1 VTQAE
6 SSRWSIGIDT
16 GGTFTDLVAIGPSG
30 EILMRKVSSTPD
42 QPSAASLQ
50 ALDRTG
56 LDLPHDVSYLVLG
69 TTIATNA
76 VIQRKGVP
84 TILVTT
90 AGFED
95 ILWIQRIDRR
105 GQYDLQWV
113 KAEPYVSRADV
124 IGVRERVIWDGS
136 VRVELTDEEIE
147 RIVRVTR
154 ERIGNRDAA
163 IAVAFLFSYVN
174 ADHERRLAARLREAL
189 PDTPV
194 SVSHEVAPIWREY
207 ERTSTTVMDAYVKP
221 IVKRFCETY
230 EAGLQARSVGGW
242 HGLLKSN
249 GGGVPVAH
257 AADRAI
263 EIMLSGLAGGMLG
276 GAYWARAVGSKRA
289 VTLDMGGT
297 SADVGVVVNG
307 ELHVTGSFDVE
318 WGVPAALPL
327 IDVTTIGAGG
337 SSVASI
343 DKTGLLRVGPE
354 SVGADPGPACYGKG
368 GDQPTVT
375 DANLVTGR
383 LDPNY
388 FLGGEMALDSAKAE
402 AAVATIG
409 RALGIATPDA
419 ASAIISVSVEN
430 MVGAVRLVTVDR
442 GYDYRDFDLVAF
454 GGAGP
459 LHGAEIVRRMG
470 MRQLVV
476 PPSPGLS
483 SALGAVIAD
492 HRVDRRATLVR
503 RLNRAD
509 AADVPVE
516 LARVAEEARA
526 ELARQYGE
534 RLAGGL
540 TITTY
545 VACRYLGQNYEQEV
559 RTFQGP
565 VDRTAD
571 LAAQIA
577 PSTASFLE
585 RLAAGFHELHERA
598 YRYSLPDATIQ
609 TIYLGAT
616 ASLPGLSVT
625 VEPYSPSRD
634 APPPSTTRRVFV
646 GDGVWSDAAI
656 FNRHDLPPGFS
667 VVGPAIIEEVDST
680 TYVPPDFEARV
691 DPTYCLHLTPVRPKE

>member
-1 VTQAE
+1 V
-6 SSRWSIGIDT
+6 GIDT
-16 GGTFTDLVAIGPSG
+16 GGTFTDLVAIGPGG

-42 QPSAASLQ
+42 QPSAASLE
-50 ALDRTG
+50 ALDRTN
-56 LDLPHDVSYLVLG
+56 LDLPRDVGYLVLG

-76 VIQRKGVP
+76 VLQRKGVP
-84 TILVTT
+84 TILLTT

-113 KAEPYVSRADV
+113 KAEPYVSRGDV
-124 IGVRERVIWDGS
+124 IGVKERVLWDGS
-136 VRVELTDEEIE
+136 VRVELTDDEIE
-147 RIVRVTR
+147 RIL
-154 ERIGNRDAA
+154 RIARDKAQGRDAA
-163 IAVAFLFSYVN
+163 IAISFLFSYVN
-174 ADHERRLAARLREAL
+174 SDHERRLASRLRDAL
-189 PDTPV
+189 PHVPV
-194 SVSHEVAPIWREY
+194 SVSSEVAPIWREY

-221 IVKRFCETY
+221 IVKQFSETF

-249 GGGVPVAH
+249 GGGVPLRH
-257 AADRAI
+257 ASDRAI
-263 EIMLSGLAGGMLG
+263 EILLSGLAGGMLG
-276 GAYWARAVGSKRA
+276 GAYWARTVGSRRA

-297 SADVGVVVNG
+297 SADVGVVVDG
-307 ELHVTGSFDVE
+307 ELHVTGTFDVE

-368 GDQPTVT
+368 GDKPTVT

-383 LDPNY
+383 LDPSY
-388 FLGGEMALDSAKAE
+388 FLGGEMALDVGKAD
-402 AAVATIG
+402 AAVETIG
-409 RALGIATPDA
+409 RALGIATPEA

-442 GYDYRDFDLVAF
+442 GYDYREFDLVAF

-476 PPSPGLS
+476 PPSPGLA

-492 HRVDRRATLVR
+492 HRVDRRSTLVR

-509 AADVPVE
+509 AVDVPAE

-526 ELARQYGE
+526 ELANQYGD
-534 RLAGGL
+534 RLEGL
-540 TITTY
+540 TIATY

-565 VDRTAD
+565 VDKTAD
-571 LAAQIA
+571 LASLISPDAQG
-577 PSTASFLE
+577 FLA

-598 YRYSLPDATIQ
+598 YGYALHDATIQ

-616 ASLPGLSVT
+616 ATLPGLSVT
-625 VEPYSPSRD
+625 VEPYHPSRVS
-634 APPPSTTRRVFV
+634 PPPSTTRRVFV
-646 GDGVWSDAAI
+646 GDGAWADARI
-656 FNRHDLPPGFS
+656 FNRNDLPPGFA
-667 VVGPAIIEEVDST
+667 VAGPAVIEEVDST
-680 TYVPPDFEARV
+680 TYVPPDFEASV
-691 DPTYCLHLTPVRPKE
+691 DSTYCLHLTPVRPKE